1 MKLINALITLNLYIF
16 CQKGEAFCTSSYDPP
31 RSANTE
37 YTMCIEIC
45 DGTYESQDTPHPV
58 YTDGYGT
65 PVTQLNMVVLGGPNG
80 LNN

>member
-1 MKLINALITLNLYIF
+1 M
-16 CQKGEAFCTSSYDPP
+16 
-31 RSANTE
+31 ANIIRFNVSG
-37 YTMCIEIC
+37 CS

-65 PVTQLNMVVLGGPNG
+65 PFTQLNMVVLGGPNG